1 VTLLAVKIL
10 HAADLHMDS
19 PFDSLPPEKAMARRL
34 EQRENLMLLSRIVRD
49 EGVQLVL
56 LAGDLFD
63 SAASCADTGEA
74 LIAALA
80 AMEVPVFIAPGN
92 HDFLSKK
99 SPYAYLSFPENVHVF
114 RSPTIRGVELP
125 SLHCRV
131 WGAGMTGPESPP
143 PLRGFFAPDSDYIEL
158 MVLHG
163 DMTGGPYGPISEE
176 DIAASGLDYLALGHV
191 HTFSGI
197 QTAGKTAYAYP
208 GCPEGRGFDETG
220 EKGVIVGTVEKRSC
234 DLAFRS
240 VCRRQYRTLTAD
252 LTGRADAL
260 EAIRETLS
268 PLDISRDICR
278 VTLTGEY
285 AGRIDIPS
293 LESALSDAAFHLTVR
308 DLTRLPVDI
317 WRAAGED
324 SLTGLFVSRMKE
336 KYDAAPES
344 EKRRYELAVRYG
356 LAALEN
362 REEWRP

>member
-1 VTLLAVKIL
+1 MALLAVKIL

-19 PFDSLPPEKAMARRL
+19 PFDSLPPEKAMARRR
-34 EQRENLMLLSRIVRD
+34 EQRENLMRLSRIVRD

-63 SAASCADTGEA
+63 SAASCADTGET
-74 LIAALA
+74 LVAALE

-99 SPYAYLSFPENVHVF
+99 SPYAYLPFSENVHVF
-114 RSPTIRGVELP
+114 TSPTIRAVELP
-125 SLHCRV
+125 SLGCRV
-131 WGAGMTGPESPP
+131 WGAGMIAPESPP
-143 PLRGFFAPDSDYIEL
+143 LLRGFFAPSSDCVEL

-163 DMTGGPYGPISEE
+163 DMTGGPYGPVTEE
-176 DIAASGLDYLALGHV
+176 EIAASNLDYLALGHV

-197 QTAGKTAYAYP
+197 LTAGKTAYAYP

-220 EKGVIVGTVEKRSC
+220 EKGVVIGTVEKGKT
-234 DLAFRS
+234 DLSFRP
-240 VCRRQYRTLTAD
+240 VCRRQYRQLTAD
-252 LTGRADAL
+252 LTGRSDAL
-260 EAIRETLS
+260 AAVREALSET
-268 PLDISRDICR
+268 DVSRDICR

-285 AGRIDIPS
+285 AGRIDAPA
-293 LESALSDAAFHLTVR
+293 LESALADTAFHLTVR
-308 DLTRLPVDI
+308 DKTRLPVDI

-324 SLTGLFVSRMKE
+324 SLTGLFVSRIKAQ
-336 KYDAAPES
+336 YDAAPEN
-344 EKRRYELAVRYG
+344 EKRQYELAVRYG